1 MKKSPEGLKKKRLI
15 VLAAVVFVG
24 AAALFGEKGLL
35 ELYRVHKELSGIQAF
50 NRSLEKENRDL
61 EDKIRL
67 LESDKRYIGRIAREE
82 LGKIGRN
89 EVIYRIDEPRAED
102 TRP

>member
-15 VLAAVVFVG
+15 VLATVVFVG

-50 NRSLEKENRDL
+50 NRSLEKENREL
-61 EDKIRL
+61 EEKIRL
-67 LESDKRYIGRIAREE
+67 LESDKRFIGRIAREE